1 MAISPYEIQWSIRC
15 LFTSAAFDAM
25 RPNTNWRQPV
35 VLVAKIR
42 VRLEI
47 LRLLRRWNAD
57 RVADNWL
64 SHAYAANVRTYTV
77 VRINRAAITIMAIL
91 AETTHYNILSYLKN
105 EPIAKRNTVI
115 PKSKVIAFA

>member
-1 MAISPYEIQWSIRC
+1 M
-15 LFTSAAFDAM
+15 
-25 RPNTNWRQPV
+25 
-35 VLVAKIR
+35 VAKIR

>member
-1 MAISPYEIQWSIRC
+1 MVNPLPVYQRRIRRNASKYQLAAARRLGCQNQGQAGNSPA
-15 LFTSAAFDAM
+15 TSTLER
-25 RPNTNWRQPV
+25 RPSGRQ
-35 VLVAKIR
+35 L
-42 VRLEI
+42 
-47 LRLLRRWNAD
+47 
-57 RVADNWL
+57 L